1 MYSFK
6 QLFSLCNIITNK
18 STVNDRLVQSE
29 NDVKKL
35 YSEVE
40 QLKKDDKS
48 LKAYIDELMANFKA
62 KNDSDLAE

>member
-18 STVNDRLVQSE
+18 STVNDRLVQTE

-35 YSEVE
+35 YSEVD

-48 LKAYIDELMANFKA
+48 LKDYIDE
-62 KNDSDLAE
+62 